1 MPSPSAPVPSSAPR
15 NRNDTSV
22 GRQPPGPA
30 RPGRFWRVLGW
41 IAGLAAAAAACGA
54 LILAIATALAYRN
67 LPSIESLTDYR
78 PKIPLRV
85 YTADGVLIGEFGDER
100 RAIVAIADVPLVM
113 KQAILA
119 AEDEHFYQH
128 SGIDY
133 LGVVRAAVKNLA
145 NGSFFGGG
153 RKQGAST
160 ITQQIARNFFLS
172 SEQSYIRKFYEALLT
187 FKIED
192 NLTKDQI
199 LEVYINQIFLG
210 KGAWGFASAER
221 VYFGKALKDVTPA
234 EAAMLAGLPKA
245 PSTANPVENPKRAR
259 ERQVYVLDR
268 MKLLGN
274 LSDAAYAEAKAAPL
288 VIKVGA
294 ESFTVHAQYVA
305 EMARQAV
312 REQFPDDAYSRGLNV
327 YTTLIS
333 GEQNAAYESVRTGV
347 LDYERRHGYNGPEAF
362 VELPNGAADDALADT
377 VEDELSEHPDSDD
390 LVAAIVVEASPK
402 SVRALRADETITIS
416 GDGLKF
422 AAAALSDKAPQA
434 RRIRRGAII
443 RVMKNPKGA
452 WEIIQMPVVQAA
464 FIASNVRDGAIRAL
478 VGGFDYN
485 RNKFNHVTQ
494 AWRQPGS
501 SFKPFIYSAALE
513 RGFTPATVVNDAP
526 VHVDAAVTG
535 SQAWDPKNYD
545 GKFDG
550 PMPLRQALAKS
561 KNMVSIRL
569 LQAIGPRY
577 VQGTLPRFGFEA
589 TKHPAYL
596 PMALGAGSVTAWEM
610 AGAYSVFANGGYKIN
625 PYFIS
630 RIVDSAGRDV
640 ARVDK
645 LVAGDEAN
653 RVIDARNAFVMDSL
667 LRTVARSGTAARI
680 TAALK
685 RNDLAGKTGT
695 TNDSHDAWFA
705 GYSND
710 NIVGI
715 AWIGFDQPKSLG
727 DRETGGGL
735 ALPIWLGY
743 MSKSLKGVPEKDR
756 VMPPGVVSVNG
767 EVYYAE
773 NQPGQGVKSLGL
785 DDPVP
790 SDDTT
795 PAGPSEAPVPSE
807 SRPPGRTEPARPSE
821 PSRPVAPRYE
831 DPRDKPFGA

>member
-1 MPSPSAPVPSSAPR
+1 MPSPTVPRASASPPSR
-15 NRNDTSV
+15 LHIV
-22 GRQPPGPA
+22 
-30 RPGRFWRVLGW
+30 WRILAW
-41 IAGLAAAAAACGA
+41 IAGLCIAGG
-54 LILAIATALAYRN
+54 LSLFFVVGLATALAYRN
-67 LPSIESLTDYR
+67 LPSIEALTDYR

-85 YTADGVLIGEFGDER
+85 FTADGVLIGEFGDER
-100 RAIVAIADVPLVM
+100 RAVVSIANVPLVM

-133 LGVVRAAVKNLA
+133 LGVVRAAVNNVI
-145 NGSFFGGG
+145 NGSFFGSG
-153 RKQGAST
+153 RRQGAST

-187 FKIED
+187 FKIEA
-192 NLTKDQI
+192 NLSKDQI
-199 LEVYINQIFLG
+199 LEVYINQIYLG
-210 KGAWGFASAER
+210 QRAYGFASAER

-245 PSTANPVENPKRAR
+245 PSTSNPVVNPKRAK
-259 ERQVYVLDR
+259 ERQFYVLDR
-268 MKLLGN
+268 MRQLGV
-274 LSDAAYAEAKAAPL
+274 LDEAAYNAARTQLPVVRVEAEAFA
-288 VIKVGA
+288 
-294 ESFTVHAQYVA
+294 VHAEYVA
-305 EMARQAV
+305 EMARQVAF
-312 REQFPDDAYSRGLNV
+312 EQFREDTYTRGLNI
-327 YTTLIS
+327 YTTVLS
-333 GEQNAAYESVRTGV
+333 GEQNTAYESLRAGV
-347 LDYERRHGYNGPEAF
+347 LDYERRHGYNGPEEFA
-362 VELPNGAADDALADT
+362 ELPAANDPDFAES
-377 VEDELSEHPDSDD
+377 VEDTLVEHPDSDD
-390 LVAAIVVEASPK
+390 ILAAIVLEAGPK
-402 SVRALRADETITIS
+402 SVRAIRPDQTITIT

-422 AAAALSDKAPQA
+422 AASALTDKAPQSK
-434 RRIRRGAII
+434 RLRRGAVI
-443 RVMKNPKGA
+443 RVMQNAKHE
-452 WEIIQMPVVQAA
+452 WEIIQLPTVQAA
-464 FIASNVRDGAIRAL
+464 LIASNARDGAIRAL

-526 VHVDAAVTG
+526 VHVDASVTG
-535 SQAWDPKNYD
+535 GQAWDPKNYD

-589 TKHPAYL
+589 AKHPAYL
-596 PMALGAGSVTAWEM
+596 PMALGAGSVTPWQM
-610 AGAYSVFANGGYKIN
+610 IGAYSVFANGGYRVN

-630 RIVDSAGRDV
+630 RIVDSSGREL

-645 LVAGDEAN
+645 VVAGDEAN
-653 RVIDARNAFVMDSL
+653 RVIDARNAFVTDSL
-667 LRTVARSGTAARI
+667 LRSVARFGTAARI
-680 TAALK
+680 TAVLK

-710 NIVGI
+710 NLVGV

-743 MSKSLKGVPEKDR
+743 MSKALKGVPEKER
-756 VMPPGVVSVNG
+756 PMPPGVVNVGG
-767 EVYYAE
+767 EVYYVE
-773 NQPGQGVKSLGL
+773 NQPGQGVGSLGL
-785 DDPVP
+785 DDPLPAPDGTPDGDVT
-790 SDDTT
+790 TT
-795 PAGPSEAPVPSE
+795 PREEVPRSPEPVRPAPPPASAPV
-807 SRPPGRTEPARPSE
+807 
-821 PSRPVAPRYE
+821 